1 MVKASFQKPKGT
13 ADLLPDGSYQW
24 HYVEETA
31 RLLFADYQY
40 EEIRTPMFESFDV
53 FARSAGDTSDVVTKE
68 MYDFYDKGERHV
80 ALRPEGTAGVVR
92 AFVENKLYGPE
103 YPKPYKAFYIGPMF
117 RYERPQAGRMRQFHQ
132 IGVEALGSESPALDA
147 ETIAMAVDFFQT
159 LGLKD
164 LKVTINSL
172 GDQASRAAY
181 RQALIDYLTPL
192 ADQLSAD
199 SQARLSK
206 NPLRV
211 LDSKDA
217 QDQAI
222 VAKAPSILDYL
233 SPAAQEHW
241 TAVQSYLDALGID
254 YEIDATTVR
263 GLDYYNHT
271 IFEIMTKSKALGH
284 GYTTIAGGGRYNGL
298 VAEFGGPEVSG
309 MGFGIGL
316 ERLMLLLA
324 DQQLLT
330 ATQPSL
336 DVYVANQGAG
346 TDLVAMQMVQA
357 VRSFGY
363 RADRDYENRKLK
375 GQFKAA
381 NRLGARFIITIGE
394 RELAQQTAHLKNMAT
409 SAERTIPLVD
419 LYTALPTYIEP
430 TEEVVEVES
439 EDE

>member
-1 MVKASFQKPKGT
+1 MAKANFQKPKGT
-13 ADLLPDGSYQW
+13 ADLLPGDSYQW

-40 EEIRTPMFESFDV
+40 EEIRTPLFESFEV

-92 AFVENKLYGPE
+92 SFVENKLYGPE

-159 LGLKD
+159 LGLQD
-164 LKVTINSL
+164 LKVTLNTL
-172 GDQASRAAY
+172 GDQDSRDAY
-181 RQALIDYLTPL
+181 RQALIAYLEPL
-192 ADQLSAD
+192 ASQLSAD
-199 SQARLSK
+199 SQARLTK

-211 LDSKDA
+211 LDSKDE

-222 VAKAPSILDYL
+222 VAQAPSILDYL
-233 SPAAQEHW
+233 TPKAQEHW
-241 TAVQSYLDALGID
+241 TAVQTYLDALGID

-298 VAEFGGPEVSG
+298 VTEFGGPAVSG

-324 DQQLLT
+324 DQGLLT
-330 ATQPSL
+330 AEKPAL

-381 NRLGARFIITIGE
+381 NREGARFIITIGE
-394 RELAQQTAHLKNMAT
+394 QELAQSAAHLKNMAT
-409 SAERTIPLVD
+409 ATEVTVPLVD
-419 LYTALPTYIEP
+419 LYTALPDYIETVNEP
-430 TEEVVEVES
+430 TGAGS